1 MKRRDVATLIG
12 ALTALGTANAQ
23 FGGLGSMLGGGKGGG
38 ASVDGIILDFM
49 ILAKTSSICMCQLA
63 YAFDK
68 KTEGAQWQAKAKS
81 IQNMSKPDEIGAV
94 LTDIQ
99 KSPEAQM
106 QGFADAD
113 QAANAY
119 KKLSPEMQKFVMSA
133 LLAAGIGAL
142 KIVDIIKGIQSA
154 KPSPMDIPKIAA
166 LKSPAEALAKAL
178 PVIWDKGTGMLKAA
192 KVSPPTPDKDAKS
205 ELTSD
210 GWPASA
216 TA

>member
-1 MKRRDVATLIG
+1 MKRRDVAAMLGAMSAIG
-12 ALTALGTANAQ
+12 AANAQ
-23 FGGLGSMLGGGKGGG
+23 LGGLGGMLGGGKGGG
-38 ASVDGIILDFM
+38 ASVDGIIMDFM

-81 IQNMSKPDEIGAV
+81 IQNMSKPDEIGAA

-99 KSPEAQM
+99 KSPEAQL
-106 QGFADAD
+106 QGFADAE

-119 KKLSPEMQKFVMSA
+119 KNLSPEMQKFVMAA

-142 KIVDIIKGIQSA
+142 KIVDIFKGIQSA
-154 KPSPMDIPKIAA
+154 KPGPMDIPKIAA
-166 LKSPAEALAKAL
+166 VKSPVEVLSKAL

-205 ELTSD
+205 TLTSE
-210 GWPASA
+210 GWPA
-216 TA
+216 